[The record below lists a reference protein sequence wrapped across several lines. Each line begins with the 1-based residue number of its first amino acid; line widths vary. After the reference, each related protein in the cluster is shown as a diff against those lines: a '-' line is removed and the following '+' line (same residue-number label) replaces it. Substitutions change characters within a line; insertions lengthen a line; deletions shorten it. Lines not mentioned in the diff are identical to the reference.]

1 MKIALDPLNNFSLL
15 KAVGEELDQWVDMCQ
30 QPCVV
35 ALFGMNIGS
44 NPDVEAQYFL
54 AYNVRIELA
63 RHLHMRELS
72 EYLLGSISVESSG
85 SSNNDEDDKG
95 SSRKKKKS
103 KMVPLL
109 RIPTFERWCIDS
121 KTEERTKRQ
130 K

>member
-1 MKIALDPLNNFSLL
+1 
-15 KAVGEELDQWVDMCQ
+15 
-30 QPCVV
+30 
-35 ALFGMNIGS
+35 
-44 NPDVEAQYFL
+44 
-54 AYNVRIELA
+54 
-63 RHLHMRELS
+63 MRELS

-103 KMVPLL
+103 KMISLL
-109 RIPTFERWCIDS
+109 RMPTFERWCIDS